1 MDDAFQFRTE
11 NSDENISF
19 ENKNVHLVSIIHP
32 IDENS
37 LKTISY
43 LSKYKSFVHEM
54 TIITESD
61 ESAFEIFTSV
71 VPSGCDVQFV
81 KILYVSTPTRACQGV
96 IHFPSSVEAVHI
108 ITPEDI
114 SDINCS
120 NLKTKVRI
128 SNLNDETVHIFGIQE
143 VDFLTNSEYL
153 DEDESV
159 VYLNH
164 NIICHSYPEKTNI
177 YVDETD
183 ITYDKIDVIEYST
196 IDLISKYGEDEI
208 EINLEINE
216 ETDFIKVANIPK
228 NLIFLRFGEKLSRS
242 MISCS
247 SLPQFLSSYHGPYL
261 YNQTM
266 PDFVTNLSLLNTK
279 YSIPY
284 HLMKIPG
291 NLVSLTIKSDVNI
304 SDLDSIRLPNGL
316 NYLNLDG
323 KTDISLSN
331 LELPQNINIKK
342 SVWMKNN
349 NFSCEKF
356 KENRDMVVLKSTE
369 KVNDLIKNKMISS
382 IPNLHIDNDMTLCEI
397 WTGILMDGI
406 VQVGN
411 LLIDSSNKNFF
422 NNSHKVFD
430 RSFKL
435 NRPIAFKSL
444 IIRNLTYTE
453 EMNSSLLS
461 LARSLV
467 NIYDIIIRIEFKN
480 EFNQNLI
487 RPMAKLNGMS
497 SVNIGGE
504 FIYSS
509 LNGAIESSI
518 YYKDNN
524 LFIKKGQGYKKF
536 NKLISS
542 SSSGLLVPLIE
553 KPEKS
558 IKLYLWSRC
567 GYCVRQKDIIEEI
580 NSEKFDRIVKIFD
593 VDDPNTLDD
602 YRIRSFPTWVVNDT
616 LLSGVKSKDEI
627 LNMLD
632 S

>member
-1 MDDAFQFRTE
+1 MNDAFQFRTE

-32 IDENS
+32 IDEKS

-96 IHFPSSVEAVHI
+96 SHFPSSVEAVHI

-331 LELPQNINIKK
+331 LELPQNININK

-504 FIYSS
+504 FIYRS

-536 NKLISS
+536 NKLTSS

-558 IKLYLWSRC
+558 IKLYLWSLC

-602 YRIRSFPTWVVNDT
+602 DRIRSFPTWVVNDT

>member
-11 NSDENISF
+11 HSDENISF
-19 ENKNVHLVSIIHP
+19 ENKNVHLVSITHP
-32 IDENS
+32 VDEKS
-37 LKTISY
+37 LTTLSY

-71 VPSGCDVQFV
+71 LPSGCDVQFV
-81 KILYVSTPTRACQGV
+81 KILYVSTPTRACQG
-96 IHFPSSVEAVHI
+96 ISNFTSSVEAVHI

-143 VDFLTNSEYL
+143 SDFLKNSEYL

-159 VYLNH
+159 AYLNH

-177 YVDETD
+177 YVDESD
-183 ITYDKIDVIEYST
+183 ITYDKIDVIIGAT

-228 NLIFLRFGEKLSRS
+228 KLIFLRFGEKLSKS
-242 MISCS
+242 IISCS

-261 YNQTM
+261 HKLSI

-284 HLMKIPG
+284 HLMKIPE
-291 NLVSLTIKSDVNI
+291 NLVSLTIKSDANI

-331 LELPQNINIKK
+331 LELPTNINMKK
-342 SVWMKNN
+342 SIWMKNK
-349 NFSCEKF
+349 NFSCENF

-382 IPNLHIDNDMTLCEI
+382 IPNLHIDNDKTLCEI
-397 WTGILMDGI
+397 WTGILMDGT

-411 LLIDSSNKNFF
+411 LLIDSSNKNFL

-435 NRPIAFKSL
+435 DRPIAFKSL

-453 EMNSSLLS
+453 GMNSSLLS

-467 NIYDIIIRIEFKN
+467 NIYDLSITLEFKN
-480 EFNQNLI
+480 DFNQNLI
-487 RPMAKLNGMS
+487 RPMAKLNDMS
-497 SVNIGGE
+497 TVNIGGE

-518 YYKDNN
+518 YYKNN
-524 LFIKKGQGYKKF
+524 KLFIQKGQGPKKF
-536 NKLISS
+536 KKLRSS
-542 SSSGLLVPLIE
+542 SSSSLLVPLIE

-567 GYCVRQKDIIEEI
+567 GYCVRQKDIIEEL
-580 NSEKFDRIVKIFD
+580 NSDEFNRVVQIFD

-602 YRIRSFPTWVVNDT
+602 YRIRSFPTWVINDT
-616 LLSGVKSKDEI
+616 LESGVKSKDEI
-627 LNMLD
+627 LNILD

>member
-1 MDDAFQFRTE
+1 MNDAFQFRTE

-32 IDENS
+32 IDEKS

-96 IHFPSSVEAVHI
+96 SHFPSSVEAVHI

-261 YNQTM
+261 YN
-266 PDFVTNLSLLNTK
+266 LSL
-279 YSIPY
+279 I
-284 HLMKIPG
+284 
-291 NLVSLTIKSDVNI
+291 
-304 SDLDSIRLPNGL
+304 
-316 NYLNLDG
+316 
-323 KTDISLSN
+323 
-331 LELPQNINIKK
+331 
-342 SVWMKNN
+342 
-349 NFSCEKF
+349 
-356 KENRDMVVLKSTE
+356 
-369 KVNDLIKNKMISS
+369 
-382 IPNLHIDNDMTLCEI
+382 HI
-397 WTGILMDGI
+397 
-406 VQVGN
+406 
-411 LLIDSSNKNFF
+411 
-422 NNSHKVFD
+422 
-430 RSFKL
+430 
-435 NRPIAFKSL
+435 
-444 IIRNLTYTE
+444 
-453 EMNSSLLS
+453 
-461 LARSLV
+461 
-467 NIYDIIIRIEFKN
+467 
-480 EFNQNLI
+480 
-487 RPMAKLNGMS
+487 
-497 SVNIGGE
+497 
-504 FIYSS
+504 
-509 LNGAIESSI
+509 
-518 YYKDNN
+518 
-524 LFIKKGQGYKKF
+524 
-536 NKLISS
+536 
-542 SSSGLLVPLIE
+542 
-553 KPEKS
+553 
-558 IKLYLWSRC
+558 
-567 GYCVRQKDIIEEI
+567 
-580 NSEKFDRIVKIFD
+580 
-593 VDDPNTLDD
+593 
-602 YRIRSFPTWVVNDT
+602 
-616 LLSGVKSKDEI
+616 
-627 LNMLD
+627 
-632 S
+632 

>member
-11 NSDENISF
+11 HSDENISF

-71 VPSGCDVQFV
+71 VPYGCDVQFV

-504 FIYSS
+504 FIYRS